1 MVASEAQGE
10 DDESE
15 KVASVVGATEYT
27 SQVVLS
33 VLSTGNYVP
42 EQWIEQD
49 EESTSLER
57 LLREIDIV
65 YKMGHD
71 VGALEDSKWVK
82 NETT

>member
-1 MVASEAQGE
+1 MLVSCEITCIGLVQSAENC
-10 DDESE
+10 
-15 KVASVVGATEYT
+15 T
-27 SQVVLS
+27 
-33 VLSTGNYVP
+33 
-42 EQWIEQD
+42 
-49 EESTSLER
+49 LER